1 MAGKGFSVLSVLLGV
16 VLLATGCP
24 KGRGDYKQG
33 RQAELQKDYD
43 TALIHY
49 ERALKQD
56 PANVEYQLKA
66 KRLRF
71 EAAQMH
77 VNRGQKLRDQGSLEG
92 AVAEFEKALAID
104 PASFVAEQELRRT
117 LELLAERRAAEV
129 QARQPESAAAEVL
142 EALPEGPPQLRPL
155 SRAPINLK
163 LTADAKQVFETI
175 AKLAGINIIF
185 DPDFQPQRIPVELVN
200 ATLEQALDVTAL
212 MTKTF
217 WKAVTANTI
226 MVIPDTK
233 QKRQAYE
240 EQIIKTFY
248 LSNVTTPAELN
259 EVVQTIR
266 TLLDTRRITPS
277 TAQNAII
284 MRDTPDKV
292 AVAEKIIHDIDRAKP
307 EVLVQV
313 AVLQA
318 RRDRAREL
326 GVLPGTT
333 VPLIFTPRSP
343 VDEETGA
350 LRLNELKRLS
360 SADYS
365 VVLPSAAAMA
375 LLTDATTK
383 VIQNPEVRVTDGQT
397 AKLRIGDRV
406 PVAIGGLLPGIGG
419 VTISP
424 VVQTSFQFQDVGVN
438 LDITPRVHSSRE
450 ISLNVKVE
458 VSSVTARINIGGI
471 EQPIFGQRVIEH
483 NIRLREGEVNI
494 LGGIVE
500 RTEMKSLAGWPG
512 LSQVPFLRYLFSSE
526 KVETLENEILIVLT
540 PRIIRLPEVT
550 PMNLRPLPVGT
561 DENVK
566 LPSAAETAP
575 PVPVATG
582 VPPTVPAP
590 TSVAQ
595 PAEPEARPEP
605 APEPPTETAQ
615 LRFEPAQVALSV
627 GQAANVGLVVAG
639 VRGLFS
645 MPLMVRFDPKVVEL
659 TEVHHGG
666 FLAQDGRPVALVH
679 RVEAETGTAIISLT
693 RPPGSGGVSGSGPL
707 VMLVFRA
714 LAVGRTA
721 LSIVEVDA
729 RNAAR
734 ESLPLQTAVGEI
746 FVQ

>member
-1 MAGKGFSVLSVLLGV
+1 MAGRRFSILSVLLGV

-24 KGRGDYKQG
+24 KGRSDYRQG

-56 PANVEYQLKA
+56 PANVEYELKA

-77 VNRGQKLRDQGSLEG
+77 VSRGQKLREQGSLEG

-117 LELLAERRAAEV
+117 LELLAERRVAEV
-129 QARQPESAAAEVL
+129 QASRQAEPAPAKALEVL
-142 EALPEGPPQLRPL
+142 PEAPPELKPL

-185 DPDFQPQRIPVELVN
+185 DPDFQPQRIPMELVN
-200 ATLEQALDVTAL
+200 ATLEQALDITAL

-240 EQIIKTFY
+240 EQIIKTIY
-248 LSNVTTPAELN
+248 LSNVTSPAELN

-284 MRDTPDKV
+284 IRDTPDKV
-292 AVAEKIIHDIDRAKP
+292 AVAEKIIRDIDRAKP

-326 GVLPGTT
+326 GILPGTT

-343 VDEETGA
+343 VEEETEA

-360 SADYS
+360 TADYS
-365 VVLPSAAAMA
+365 VVLPSAMAMA

-406 PVAIGGLLPGIGG
+406 PIAVGGLLPGIGG

-424 VVQTSFQFQDVGVN
+424 VVQTTFQFQDVGVN

-450 ISLNVKVE
+450 VSLNVMVE
-458 VSSVTARINIGGI
+458 VSSVTGRTNIGGI
-471 EQPIFGQRVIEH
+471 EQPIFGQRRIEH

-500 RTEMKSLAGWPG
+500 RTELKKLQGWPG

-526 KVETLENEILIVLT
+526 RVETLENEILIVLT
-540 PRIIRLPEVT
+540 PRIIRLPEIT
-550 PMNLRPLPVGT
+550 ALNLRALPVGT
-561 DENVK
+561 DETVA
-566 LPSAAETAP
+566 LRSAAEPAPPAPAATAP
-575 PVPVATG
+575 P
-582 VPPTVPAP
+582 
-590 TSVAQ
+590 AQ
-595 PAEPEARPEP
+595 PAAPEVRPEP
-605 APEPPTETAQ
+605 APEAPTEAAQ
-615 LRFEPAQVALSV
+615 LRFESAQVALSV
-627 GQAANVGLVVAG
+627 GQAANVSLVVAN
-639 VRGLFS
+639 VRDLFS
-645 MPLMVRFDPKVVEL
+645 IPLMVQFDPKVVEL

-693 RPPGSGGVSGSGPL
+693 RPPGSGGISGSGPL
-707 VMLVFRA
+707 VLLVFRA
-714 LAVGRTA
+714 LTVGRTA
-721 LSIVEVDA
+721 LRIIELDA
-729 RNAAR
+729 RNAVR
-734 ESLPLQTAVGEI
+734 EPLPLQTTVGEI
-746 FVQ
+746 FVR